1 MCCLNKHDGVYDP
14 GCVIHLLEPGTDD
27 CESPAQP
34 VDLLE
39 WGPSIRS
46 EPERVCDGS
55 EKCAARQRVPAT
67 RVCSLWG
74 QVSLPHRLD
83 GSTPPRCGCQ
93 WQRRAHLPDFSALV
107 KPHSAACC
115 RFCTLSIRQGRAGE
129 DAHGSI
135 ATEWV
140 WARDSVCALQSCLHK
155 AIKNELWTELTE
167 INSV

>member
-39 WGPSIRS
+39 CGPSIRS

-93 WQRRAHLPDFSALV
+93 WQRRAHLPDCSALV
-107 KPHSAACC
+107 KPPAAAFAPC
-115 RFCTLSIRQGRAGE
+115 RSVKDAPGRMHTAVSPPSGSGRGTLCAHCNHVCTKRSKTNFG
-129 DAHGSI
+129 
-135 ATEWV
+135 
-140 WARDSVCALQSCLHK
+140 QS
-155 AIKNELWTELTE
+155 
-167 INSV
+167 